1 MIRLFAALAL
11 LLLAGCADLDT
22 TYGSKNGASVNGLR
36 VFDGL
41 IAARAD
47 IRRSAALSPRLESD
61 CDLLIHAAPA
71 EALPDPET
79 MDWLEE
85 WLGDGRRQVVLVLRD
100 GDLGEW
106 LCRRWAAEARAEA
119 AGAVDPARLH
129 ALAERLEARAT
140 EEADLPAPSAT
151 TAWFERVGGRDE
163 RPVRILGLGN
173 PPVSVAMAARG
184 GLVADDGESLAT
196 LILANG
202 RRQDWA
208 IAIPMGTGRMVVV
221 AHAQPLLD
229 GAMADPAARRLATG
243 LVDEIVGWHDERPT
257 AAWVRRLQVRGDD
270 PDAVNPMAMLFT
282 KAPFAVVTWH
292 LVGLAVLA
300 LLALAAHLGRRQAP
314 RRERRA
320 SFARHIEALARQ
332 LAEGRHAAGA
342 AGAIARARGL
352 PPPPAVADAGEG
364 RAWLAASS
372 TASASPPP
380 EPTP

>member
-1 MIRLFAALAL
+1 
-11 LLLAGCADLDT
+11 
-22 TYGSKNGASVNGLR
+22 

-47 IRRSAALSPRLESD
+47 IRRSAALSPRLESG
-61 CDLLIHAAPA
+61 CDLLIHAAPYSI
-71 EALPDPET
+71 LPDTET
-79 MDWLEE
+79 TDWLEA
-85 WLGDGRRQVVLVLRD
+85 WLGEGRRQVVLVLRD
-100 GDLGEW
+100 GDLAEW

-119 AGAVDPARLH
+119 AGGADPARLN
-129 ALAERLEARAT
+129 ALAERLEARAM
-140 EEADLPAPSAT
+140 EEKDRPAPSAT
-151 TAWFERVGGRDE
+151 TAWFERIGGRDE
-163 RPVRILGLGN
+163 RPVRILGLGD
-173 PPVSVAMAARG
+173 PPVPAAMAARG
-184 GLVADDGESLAT
+184 GLVADEGESLAT

-208 IAIPMGTGRMVVV
+208 IAIPVGTGRLVVV
-221 AHAQPLLD
+221 AHALPLLD
-229 GAMADPAARRLATG
+229 GAMPDPAARRLANG
-243 LVDEIVGWHDERPT
+243 LVDEIIGWHGDRPT

-282 KAPFAVVTWH
+282 KAPFAAVTWH

-352 PPPPAVADAGEG
+352 PPPPAVPDAGAG
-364 RAWLAASS
+364 RAWLA
-372 TASASPPP
+372 TASTTSVSSPPESAP
-380 EPTP
+380 